1 MNYIDYIIIA
11 VACIGFILGFKDG
24 LIRKII
30 GLIGFIAGIF
40 LAFEYSQS
48 IGKFLNPFFSND
60 DYLANVIAGILIF
73 LITILITSIL
83 KRIIHPVDKLNKFL
97 NLLIGGVLGTV
108 QIIFFLSGIF
118 LFLDFL
124 GFPNNQTKKNS
135 TLYQYVYD
143 IIPKS
148 IDLVVGHQSKAAD
161 MIKNFIENK
170 DTVKTPQIDSVITK

>member
-30 GLIGFIAGIF
+30 GLIGLIAGIL
-40 LAFEYSQS
+40 LAIEFSQRL
-48 IGKFLNPFFSND
+48 GKFLNPFFSND

-73 LITILITSIL
+73 LITILIASIL

-97 NLLIGGVLGTV
+97 NQLIGGILGTV

-118 LFLDFL
+118 LILDIL
-124 GFPNNQTKKNS
+124 GFPNSQIKKSS
-135 TLYQYVYD
+135 TFYPYVYN

-148 IDLVVGHQSKAAD
+148 IDLVIGHQSKAAD
-161 MIKNFIENK
+161 LIKNFIESK
-170 DTVKTPQIDSVITK
+170 DTIKTPQLDITK